1 MEESELVSSDALE
14 ATYVYDAH
22 RYLFDVK
29 VPMAIAACAVVVG
42 PIMVVQGILAPIAVV
57 VTIVAL
63 YVLLNT
69 LAAHAYPETV
79 RLSATE
85 LSLTSFGRTDTYAIS
100 ELTRLQVREN
110 GQTHSAYIRVNGG
123 GLLRGRYFVGCG
135 DMHDA
140 DGARAEGLY
149 RFFLDTEARLDPEN
163 IRVRA
168 RRADERKSAAH
179 GVELGA
185 PQSRRH
191 QRKKK

>member
-1 MEESELVSSDALE
+1 MEESELVPSGARE
-14 ATYVYDAH
+14 ATYVYYAR

-29 VPMAIAACAVVVG
+29 VPAGIGVCAIVAG
-42 PIMVVQGILAPIAVV
+42 PIMIARNILAPIAVV
-57 VTIVAL
+57 LTVVAL
-63 YVLLNT
+63 YVLVNT
-69 LAAHAYPETV
+69 LVAHAYPETV

-85 LSLTSFGRTDTYAIS
+85 LSLTSFGRTDTYALS

-135 DMHDA
+135 DMRDA
-140 DGARAEGLY
+140 DGAWAEGLY

-168 RRADERKSAAH
+168 RRADERKESARGA
-179 GVELGA
+179 EPGA